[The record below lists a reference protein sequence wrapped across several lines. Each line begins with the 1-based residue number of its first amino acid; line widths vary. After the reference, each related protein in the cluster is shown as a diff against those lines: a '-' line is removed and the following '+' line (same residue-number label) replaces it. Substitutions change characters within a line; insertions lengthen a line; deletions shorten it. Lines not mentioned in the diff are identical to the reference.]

1 MSLTPFFISFKTP
14 VVPRGPSICVE
25 GAAEKKTK
33 TLVEQE
39 VNEEICAVKLERSAV
54 TLSLNQEDETKPGE

>member
-1 MSLTPFFISFKTP
+1 MSLTPFVMSFKTP

-39 VNEEICAVKLERSAV
+39 VNEEICAVKLESSAV
-54 TLSLNQEDETKPGE
+54 SLNQEDETNPGE